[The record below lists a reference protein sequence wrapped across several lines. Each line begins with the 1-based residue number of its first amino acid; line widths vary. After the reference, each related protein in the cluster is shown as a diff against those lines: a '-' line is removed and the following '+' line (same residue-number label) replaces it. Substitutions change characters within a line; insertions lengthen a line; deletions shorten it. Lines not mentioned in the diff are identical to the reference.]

1 MTAGRIIVHVVSPA
15 AISREAALE
24 CLTDEEIAR
33 AGRFYFEK
41 DAMHWM
47 ACRSHLRSIL
57 GEAIQRPPHEV
68 PLSLSEYGKPSLAPP
83 FQSLHFNLSHCRDL
97 AVIALTFDGPVGIDL
112 EALGRATDL
121 QECET
126 TFCHPD
132 EILGLPAG
140 NEHRARQL
148 LRIWTAKEAV
158 LKAMGTGLSHP
169 PESTRIVFGQ
179 PGGFAVADPPLAG
192 IEHLRLHELLD
203 SKLTGYQ
210 AFVAAPATAT
220 HVQII

>member
-1 MTAGRIIVHVVSPA
+1 MKAGRIIVHVVSPA
-15 AISREAALE
+15 AIFREVALK
-24 CLTDEEIAR
+24 CLTEEEIAR
-33 AGRFYFEK
+33 AGRFRFEK
-41 DAMHWM
+41 DAIHWM
-47 ACRSHLRSIL
+47 ACRTHLRSIL
-57 GEAIQRPPHEV
+57 GEAIRRPPDEV
-68 PLSLSEYGKPSLAPP
+68 PLSLSEYGKPFLAPP
-83 FQSLHFNLSHCRDL
+83 FQSLHFNLSHSSDL
-97 AVIALTFDGPVGIDL
+97 AVIALTLDGPVGIDL
-112 EALGRATDL
+112 EALERATDL

-132 EILGLPAG
+132 EILALPAE
-140 NEHRARQL
+140 NEHRAWQL

-179 PGGFAVADPPLAG
+179 PGGFAVSDRPLAG
-192 IEHLRLHELLD
+192 IEHLRVLELLD
-203 SKLTGYQ
+203 SKLAGYQ